1 MDIDIDINDNDWEL
15 LDKLITNTKMQEI
28 KEDIIDEKMN
38 FNKLLKNRKKSNNIF
53 NNKCINC
60 NSLNL
65 VINDKNGYSVCQ
77 ECGVINKEIIDKKY
91 EKLDSNKHDITGMI
105 SNNNVCK
112 NNNGIVITNGNYRL
126 KMTQMWNYASYKETM
141 LKLVLSQIDG
151 YCKQN
156 NIPKNI
162 SENAKILYKNISET
176 KYLDGKNKGKNI
188 IFRAINR
195 KSVIAACIFIGSK
208 LSGNPRTLKEIAEI
222 FNLDPTIITNGCKN
236 FFKYIR
242 NSNVSYIINPT
253 QPIDFIKRY
262 YQEIKD
268 VKEDNNEKELQE
280 TLYKLHK
287 EINIKLAKITD
298 DDFDKIKDI
307 LDNIN
312 KLDLA
317 SDHQS
322 ISIASS
328 ALYLYCIVNKKNLSK
343 KRLSQ
348 IFKISEVTITKTF
361 RKIYPFKNILLDNEI
376 SNILLQKIIN
386 DEDIL
391 DMKKYICND
400 EISKNKEKGRPK
412 KIII

>member
-1 MDIDIDINDNDWEL
+1 MDFDINDNDWEI
-15 LDKLITNTKMQEI
+15 LDKLIINSKLENVKEEI
-28 KEDIIDEKMN
+28 KEEQMN
-38 FNKLLKNRKKSNNIF
+38 FNKILKNKKKNGSIF

-65 VINDKNGYSVCQ
+65 VINEKNGYSVCQ
-77 ECGVINKEIIDKKY
+77 ECGVINKEIIDKNYDKPSSG
-91 EKLDSNKHDITGMI
+91 KKDTSGMV
-105 SNNNVCK
+105 NGN
-112 NNNGIVITNGNYRL
+112 NNNGILISNGNYRL
-126 KMTQMWNYASYKETM
+126 KMSQMWNYASYKETM
-141 LKLVLSQIDG
+141 LKTVLSQIEE
-151 YCKQN
+151 YCN
-156 NIPKNI
+156 INAIPKNI
-162 SENAKILYKNISET
+162 ANNAKILYKNISET

-222 FNLDPTIITNGCKN
+222 FKLDPTVITNGCKN

-242 NSNVSYIINPT
+242 NSNVTYMINPT

-262 YQEIKD
+262 YEEIKNIS
-268 VKEDNNEKELQE
+268 EDNNEKELYE

-287 EINIKLAKITD
+287 EINIKLSKLND
-298 DDFDKIKDI
+298 DDFDKIKNI

-312 KLDLA
+312 SLDLA

-328 ALYLYCIVNKKNLSK
+328 TLYLYSILNKKNVSK
-343 KRLSQ
+343 KKLSQ

-361 RKIYPFKNILLDNEI
+361 RKIYPFKNIILDNEI
-376 SNILLQKIIN
+376 TNILLQKLVN

>member
-1 MDIDIDINDNDWEL
+1 MDFDINDNDWEI
-15 LDKLITNTKMQEI
+15 LDKLITNSKLENV
-28 KEDIIDEKMN
+28 KEEVKEEKMN
-38 FNKLLKNRKKSNNIF
+38 FNKMLKNKKKNDSIF

-65 VINDKNGYSVCQ
+65 VINEKNGYSVCQ
-77 ECGVINKEIIDKKY
+77 ECGVINKEIIDKNYDKMNSG
-91 EKLDSNKHDITGMI
+91 KKDVSGMMSGNCNSGILI
-105 SNNNVCK
+105 S
-112 NNNGIVITNGNYRL
+112 NGNYRL
-126 KMTQMWNYASYKETM
+126 KMSQMWNYASYKETM
-141 LKLVLSQIDG
+141 LKTVLSQIDS
-151 YCKQN
+151 YCNLN

-162 SENAKILYKNISET
+162 ADNAKILYKNISET

-222 FNLDPTIITNGCKN
+222 FKLDPTIITNGCKN

-242 NSNVSYIINPT
+242 NSNVTYMINPT

-262 YQEIKD
+262 YDEIKNIS
-268 VKEDNNEKELQE
+268 EDNNEKELQE

-287 EINIKLAKITD
+287 EINIKLSKLND
-298 DDFDKIKDI
+298 DDFDKIKNI

-312 KLDLA
+312 SLDLA

-328 ALYLYCIVNKKNLSK
+328 TLYLYSILNKKNVSK

-361 RKIYPFKNILLDNEI
+361 RKIYPFKNIILDNEI
-376 SNILLQKIIN
+376 TNILLQKLVN

>member
-1 MDIDIDINDNDWEL
+1 MDFDINDNDWEI
-15 LDKLITNTKMQEI
+15 LDKLITNSKLENI
-28 KEDIIDEKMN
+28 KEEVKEDKMN
-38 FNKLLKNRKKSNNIF
+38 FNKMLKNKKKNFS
-53 NNKCINC
+53 NKCINC

-65 VINDKNGYSVCQ
+65 VINEKNGYSVCQ
-77 ECGVINKEIIDKKY
+77 DCGVINKEIIDKNYDKMNSS
-91 EKLDSNKHDITGMI
+91 KKDTSGMVNG
-105 SNNNVCK
+105 S
-112 NNNGIVITNGNYRL
+112 NNNGILISNGNYRL
-126 KMTQMWNYASYKETM
+126 KMSQMWNYASYKETM
-141 LKLVLSQIDG
+141 LKTVLSQIDS
-151 YCKQN
+151 YCNLN

-162 SENAKILYKNISET
+162 SDNAKILYKNISET
-176 KYLDGKNKGKNI
+176 KYLDGKNKGKHI

-222 FNLDPTIITNGCKN
+222 FKLDPTVITNGCKN

-242 NSNVSYIINPT
+242 NSNVTYMINPT

-262 YQEIKD
+262 YDEIKNIS
-268 VKEDNNEKELQE
+268 EDNNEKELQE

-287 EINIKLAKITD
+287 EINIKLSKLND
-298 DDFDKIKDI
+298 DDFDKIKNI

-312 KLDLA
+312 SLDLA

-328 ALYLYCIVNKKNLSK
+328 TLYLYSILNKKNISK

-361 RKIYPFKNILLDNEI
+361 RKIYPFKNIILDNEI
-376 SNILLQKIIN
+376 TNILLQKIVN